1 MRIVFFGNP
10 DFCLHPLLSLYH
22 SQHEIISVVTNTDR
36 KSGRG
41 LKLTSSFVKQK
52 ALELSI
58 PIIETND
65 VSSNKLFNQL
75 SELNADLFV
84 VVAFSILPDSIINIP
99 KYGSINIHPSLL
111 PKYRGSSP
119 IQYSL
124 LNGDKETGVS
134 IINLNSKVDSGAI
147 LGQKTI
153 LTPMDATFGDMYE
166 KLGILG
172 SKLLMEVVDDI
183 KNGHSNAIIQDESKK
198 SLAPKIKKE
207 QYKINWL
214 QESLSVYNQIR
225 AFDPYPGAY
234 AMLDG
239 KRIKLFG
246 AQKVKDFQS
255 IKYKLGQIII
265 LDNNLII
272 KTNTEFISIS
282 NVQLEGK
289 KKVSSF
295 DFIKTIVDKE
305 YILE

>member
-22 SQHEIISVVTNTDR
+22 SQHEIISVVTNTDS

-153 LTPMDATFGDMYE
+153 LIPIDATFGDMYE

-246 AQKVKDFQS
+246 AQKVQDFQS
-255 IKYKLGQIII
+255 VKSKVGQIII